1 MISLGNCA
9 LVNTG
14 ESNSQCCGH
23 DFKIFFFFLI
33 IFEII
38 DKIFARFLP
47 WRVQK
52 QNIVALGSV
61 KQFCSLSQCCVSL
74 CTLKILCITLQSDYC
89 NWVHLDK
96 IDQSDY
102 RKLTILWTKK
112 VCCRLRVVPHFS
124 SGIVGRAK
132 CERAWKSPHARK
144 GDMRRIL

>member
-1 MISLGNCA
+1 MVMTLKS
-9 LVNTG
+9 
-14 ESNSQCCGH
+14 
-23 DFKIFFFFLI
+23 FFFFLI
-33 IFEII
+33 IFEIT

-96 IDQSDY
+96 VDQSDY

-112 VCCRLRVVPHFS
+112 VCCEPISSSQKKKYRLLEAQNLDIDSKRFS
-124 SGIVGRAK
+124 GKQNV
-132 CERAWKSPHARK
+132 SPDNVFLFETWHNTVTSK
-144 GDMRRIL
+144 GHI